1 MRKLAK
7 MLRIK
12 FKTVLK
18 KKLDEINLRQK
29 ELKEL
34 WETNGLCPKAASASN
49 ICLKERKIVL
59 TI

>member
-1 MRKLAK
+1 MRKLPK

-12 FKTVLK
+12 FKTLLK
-18 KKLDEINLRQK
+18 KKHDEINLRQK
-29 ELKEL
+29 ELK
-34 WETNGLCPKAASASN
+34 GICPKAASASN